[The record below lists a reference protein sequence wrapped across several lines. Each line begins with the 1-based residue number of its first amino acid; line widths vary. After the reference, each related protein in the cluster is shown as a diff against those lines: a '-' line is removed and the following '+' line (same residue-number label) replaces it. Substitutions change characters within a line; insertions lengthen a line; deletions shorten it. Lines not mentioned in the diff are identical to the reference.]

1 MTTAIIKAEA
11 REVQSKKFVQA
22 ALVERFI
29 KFAGVM
35 EKSAQTYKTAL
46 NQLFR
51 YFAANEISQPSRED
65 LENWRDG
72 LIADKKSPATVQLY
86 LTSCKIFF
94 RWLSLEGLYTNIA
107 DHLKSRVK
115 VSHEHKKDALTATQ
129 AGKLIKGVK
138 GDSLKAKRDKA
149 IIALMVAT
157 GIRCVEV
164 VRADKGDIVPK
175 FGKTFLMIQGK
186 GHSAKDAEVL
196 LPAQVEKLIEV
207 YLQTRGNVAADEP
220 LFTSI
225 SNRNKGAR
233 LTTQTISKMC
243 KANLRAAGFD
253 TPRLTAHSL
262 RATAATTMIIAGVE
276 LTQVQQVLRHV
287 SIVTTQI
294 YNHAVQRLKNQAEQ
308 TAANAIFDTISV

>member
-94 RWLSLEGLYTNIA
+94 RWLSLERLYTNIA

-207 YLQTRGNVAADEP
+207 YLQARGNVAADEP